1 MRGPVVVATAC
12 PACGTALAW
21 RFDATTPPAGD
32 ERAHFLVPASHIWD
46 DVVHT
51 CSNQLLFCGDG
62 CIDQWLAD
70 HGHDEGYRFDLET
83 LWRFAAHWYDGRLE
97 AGYRRREPAEAA
109 DYFRSVGLHGAFW
122 GLPDDPAG

>member
-1 MRGPVVVATAC
+1 MRGRWSATFIPHR
-12 PACGTALAW
+12 PADGTALAW

-32 ERAHFLVPASHIWD
+32 ERAHFLVPPATSGTTSSHAA
-46 DVVHT
+46 T
-51 CSNQLLFCGDG
+51 SCSSAATG
-62 CIDQWLAD
+62 IDQWLAD

-109 DYFRSVGLHGAFW
+109 DYFRRSASMAASG
-122 GLPDDPAG
+122 PA